1 MAFAVPDRDFRPDGT
16 SLDISSWMQAHV
28 QLGHQYDCLGEFVSN
43 VAWTVEQ
50 RQQPIRL

>member
-1 MAFAVPDRDFRPDGT
+1 MAFAVPDREFEPDET
-16 SLDISSWMQAHV
+16 TLDISSWMQAHV
-28 QLGHQYDCLGEFVSN
+28 QLGQQYDCLGDVLSN